1 MVLLLSSS
9 FTHTYI
15 TINFYMEE
23 RARAPHLIVTKK
35 FNSFEFLFYL
45 FSRVIIKSATRSSLL
60 GSQAIPSMHHIIKMG
75 NDHFHDMYFYVL
87 INAFVVNVPFD
98 PIL

>member
-1 MVLLLSSS
+1 
-9 FTHTYI
+9 
-15 TINFYMEE
+15 MEE

-35 FNSFEFLFYL
+35 FHSFEFLLFL
-45 FSRVIIKSATRSSLL
+45 FSRVIIESGTGSSLL
-60 GSQAIPSMHHIIKMG
+60 GGQAIPSMHHIIKMG
-75 NDHFHDMYFYVL
+75 NARFHDMYFYVL